1 MCEAKLE
8 DLDHGRDEMR
18 FETWNERTGS
28 LKSLEASLDLEKR
41 RLIHMETQ
49 LTTAKKLR
57 NNRKHFSIIK
67 KNSKVLLTVAKKMSQ
82 ALDKESIALI
92 EWNDMWQE
100 KLSLFQKPCRDMEE
114 QLKSRHIQE
123 LRALETDLQRSIRH
137 LAIDASRKKN
147 SRMPSPRSL
156 SLMQEERA
164 GRFLAL
170 FHKQAGERLILAT
183 KVSLQEEQLM
193 RSKNQNLHKTNS
205 ETERVALKC
214 YQQFNLQPVANRD
227 TTSAAWPKKV
237 EPELDKK
244 KHLNSLSYTKS
255 HQSQS
260 TENPQNEKKESMIIR
275 VGPKGLMNAL
285 NTPRLDNEN
294 CTFLTEV
301 EFNGIEKNSSKLK
314 SSVQPVSES
323 QILSEPCEATGTAR
337 EKLLDSNEMS
347 STFPNYISSESLED
361 QSIAFKDSRSF
372 HNSLMLKEEVTISGL
387 GSSCAKNQQERDLQW
402 EGRKSLFFSQVIAP
416 TYPAPKGG
424 RHDFKKTTISPYLM
438 PQMAESNVARKSAK
452 VSRAAV
458 FRAPSSAEAEN
469 DPLRSANTPSKAL
482 GSVKKIILNSSTLP
496 FINQSELDTGR
507 LSSAVERAFTGTDN
521 SRTVFPH
528 LKESISKN
536 GTNVDLDLPG
546 VVDSGGEKSETFQR
560 LESWIEAKIRTI
572 ISNSKD
578 TTHTVTQNKEI
589 DFSKSSE
596 VSEHQSIQ
604 SPSKTSRENASPSP
618 RCSKHANNKSVVSE
632 GNSKFTVVSDDGRNS
647 DIGNLLTRL
656 RSTMNS
662 KQENHERTAQ
672 TMGAFRNGIEKPPTV
687 PGNEG
692 LGFYNPKVRSSEL
705 SSRTD
710 FYKGQDIR
718 QEESDGQQGS
728 FTSTVDEDEYDAR
741 KEEERLKK
749 AGERRKQLDD
759 IDLDRATVIQTK
771 KVGWSL
777 DDTAAGSQHD
787 SSLMADGKPKP
798 PAETSPSSF
807 TETSKLNVFPLP
819 SPDFEYKPNEMQE
832 PANTESF
839 ELERDFFSL
848 VRHNKVKEFEEI
860 LLSSKLSVDTRD
872 RYGNTPLMISAQN
885 GHKRL
890 VKLCLLNN
898 ADLNVSNYQG
908 NTALHYA
915 FSYGYTTVA
924 NYLISKG
931 ADDTLINHQ
940 GKTCYEK

>member
-1 MCEAKLE
+1 M
-8 DLDHGRDEMR
+8 
-18 FETWNERTGS
+18 
-28 LKSLEASLDLEKR
+28 
-41 RLIHMETQ
+41 
-49 LTTAKKLR
+49 
-57 NNRKHFSIIK
+57 
-67 KNSKVLLTVAKKMSQ
+67 
-82 ALDKESIALI
+82 
-92 EWNDMWQE
+92 
-100 KLSLFQKPCRDMEE
+100 
-114 QLKSRHIQE
+114 
-123 LRALETDLQRSIRH
+123 
-137 LAIDASRKKN
+137 
-147 SRMPSPRSL
+147 
-156 SLMQEERA
+156 
-164 GRFLAL
+164 
-170 FHKQAGERLILAT
+170 
-183 KVSLQEEQLM
+183 
-193 RSKNQNLHKTNS
+193 
-205 ETERVALKC
+205 
-214 YQQFNLQPVANRD
+214 
-227 TTSAAWPKKV
+227 
-237 EPELDKK
+237 
-244 KHLNSLSYTKS
+244 
-255 HQSQS
+255 
-260 TENPQNEKKESMIIR
+260 
-275 VGPKGLMNAL
+275 
-285 NTPRLDNEN
+285 
-294 CTFLTEV
+294 
-301 EFNGIEKNSSKLK
+301 
-314 SSVQPVSES
+314 
-323 QILSEPCEATGTAR
+323 
-337 EKLLDSNEMS
+337 
-347 STFPNYISSESLED
+347 
-361 QSIAFKDSRSF
+361 
-372 HNSLMLKEEVTISGL
+372 
-387 GSSCAKNQQERDLQW
+387 
-402 EGRKSLFFSQVIAP
+402 
-416 TYPAPKGG
+416 
-424 RHDFKKTTISPYLM
+424 
-438 PQMAESNVARKSAK
+438 
-452 VSRAAV
+452 
-458 FRAPSSAEAEN
+458 
-469 DPLRSANTPSKAL
+469 
-482 GSVKKIILNSSTLP
+482 
-496 FINQSELDTGR
+496 
-507 LSSAVERAFTGTDN
+507 
-521 SRTVFPH
+521 
-528 LKESISKN
+528 
-536 GTNVDLDLPG
+536 
-546 VVDSGGEKSETFQR
+546 
-560 LESWIEAKIRTI
+560 
-572 ISNSKD
+572 
-578 TTHTVTQNKEI
+578 
-589 DFSKSSE
+589 
-596 VSEHQSIQ
+596 
-604 SPSKTSRENASPSP
+604 
-618 RCSKHANNKSVVSE
+618 VSE